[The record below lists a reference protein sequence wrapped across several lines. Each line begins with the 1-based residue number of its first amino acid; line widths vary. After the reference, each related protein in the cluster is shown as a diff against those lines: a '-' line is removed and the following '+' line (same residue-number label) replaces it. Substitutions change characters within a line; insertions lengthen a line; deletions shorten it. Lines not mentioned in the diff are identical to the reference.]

1 MNKLVLGINDEL
13 DNIFITEDT
22 DLIMTLNDSSEDIS
36 INLTEGICLKI
47 TIYSKNT
54 SNRIKYTLGESSS
67 LIVNHFGKDIGDI
80 INFDLNNNSN
90 LDYSLNIANYVG
102 NYIEEN
108 INHLGNNIISKVIN
122 HCVNYTD
129 KEFRF
134 YVNSNIL
141 KDSNN
146 CDSTQ
151 DNKIINLSNAKNT
164 ITPNLIVDNNLVDAH
179 HSAYIGNFND
189 DIYFY
194 LSSRGLSKDN
204 IHKLLIDG
212 FLIYRENIK
221 EEDKKTIQ
229 EFFNNS

>member
-90 LDYSLNIANYVG
+90 LDYSLNIANYIG

-141 KDSNN
+141 KIL
-146 CDSTQ
+146 
-151 DNKIINLSNAKNT
+151 K
-164 ITPNLIVDNNLVDAH
+164 
-179 HSAYIGNFND
+179 Y
-189 DIYFY
+189 
-194 LSSRGLSKDN
+194 
-204 IHKLLIDG
+204 
-212 FLIYRENIK
+212 
-221 EEDKKTIQ
+221 
-229 EFFNNS
+229 